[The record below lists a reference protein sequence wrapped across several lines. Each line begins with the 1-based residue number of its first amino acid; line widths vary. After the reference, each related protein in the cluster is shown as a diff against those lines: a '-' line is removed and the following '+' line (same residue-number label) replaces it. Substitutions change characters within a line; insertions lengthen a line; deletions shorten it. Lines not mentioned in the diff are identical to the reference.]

1 MLEVAFDLPVHR
13 VARGGAG
20 HLGAAELLLERGRRK
35 IADVR
40 EHATHGQARVGTFA
54 GHVMSAPE
62 IRVTFDAGPRDGVE
76 GDRHRRL
83 AQAGGEHGD
92 PADLGGIIGAPKE
105 RLHAAHRAADDGME
119 AGDAEVTDHEAL
131 GPDDVAQGDLR
142 EEAAVGT
149 ARAGVGRERTGRAL
163 AAAEAV
169 HPDDEEAVGVD
180 GLARTDETIPPARLA
195 VGRRVAARDVV
206 VAAEGVRDED
216 RVRLVRQ
223 QRAVGLVTQGQPGE
237 FAAKLQ
243 RERIRGHEIL
253 PGDRAEFA
261 EWGRLGR
268 TVGHGLIQPSQT
280 RAGGKWPFVVASS

>member
-1 MLEVAFDLPVHR
+1 M
-13 VARGGAG
+13 
-20 HLGAAELLLERGRRK
+20 
-35 IADVR
+35 R

-62 IRVTFDAGPRDGVE
+62 IRVTLDAGARDGVK
-76 GDRHRRL
+76 GDRHGRL

-131 GPDDVAQGDLR
+131 GPDDVAQRDLR

-149 ARAGVGRERTGRAL
+149 ARTGVGRERTGRAL
-163 AAAEAV
+163 AAADAV
-169 HPDDEEAVGVD
+169 HADDEETVGID
-180 GLARTDETIPPARLA
+180 GLAGTDETIPPARLTV
-195 VGRRVAARDVV
+195 VGGIAAGDVMVAAQ
-206 VAAEGVRDED
+206 GVRDED

-223 QRAVGLVTQGQPGE
+223 QRAVGLVAQGQAGQFTAE
-237 FAAKLQ
+237 LQ
-243 RERIRGHEIL
+243 RERLRGSAIL
-253 PGDRAEFA
+253 PGDRAELA
-261 EWGRLGR
+261 KVGRLGR
-268 TVGHGLIQPSQT
+268 TVGHGRIQPSQT